1 MHAFYNQAHFFS
13 GENGSHR
20 GASGGW
26 DQTISLSLSRSL
38 LSSLSSLSLSLSLF
52 LSVSLSLSMAVSK
65 SSTEAGGEQVAQLN
79 Q

>member
-26 DQTISLSLSRSL
+26 DQTIYLSLSRSL
-38 LSSLSSLSLSLSLF
+38 LSSLSSLSLSISLSF
-52 LSVSLSLSMAVSK
+52 CLSLSMAVSK

>member
-26 DQTISLSLSRSL
+26 DQTISLSLALFSL
-38 LSSLSSLSLSLSLF
+38 LSLLSLYLSFFLSLSLSI
-52 LSVSLSLSMAVSK
+52 AVSK